1 MSDEKDQSSFSKYGL
16 YTVNENLELTLPDT
30 VIKFEKIDE
39 NAFSYFRQD
48 SEGKIIEKI
57 IPVKSNVLEIELAP
71 IRPLNHPARRT
82 EYVFLE
88 FDKEIY
94 LSQNSTASIFV
105 HCPIEIGIFLIH
117 DSKQESLDWI
127 TCNPLNSRFGL
138 YGSPDTG
145 TLCKYAEV
153 SLATDFSD
161 SVPYV
166 EGVMKIVIENNLE
179 SGQTVSK
186 VIFPITDNALY
197 YENSK
202 SILDGIKVTLK
213 KRAVVSI
220 ADVQTDVISTDWIK
234 SPTWDA
240 STSNTAMEMGLE

>member
-1 MSDEKDQSSFSKYGL
+1 MSDEQDQSSLSKYGL
-16 YTVNENLELTLPDT
+16 YTVTESLELTLPET
-30 VIKFEKIDE
+30 MIKFEKIGE

-48 SEGKIIEKI
+48 SEGKIIEKM
-57 IPVKSNVLEIELAP
+57 IPAKSNELKIELAP

-82 EYVFLE
+82 GYIFLK

-94 LSQNSTASIFV
+94 LSQNSAASIFV
-105 HCPIEIGIFLIH
+105 HCPIEVGIFLIH
-117 DSKQESLDWI
+117 DSKRESLDWV
-127 TCNPLNSRFGL
+127 TCNPINSRFGL

-161 SVPYV
+161 SIPYV
-166 EGVMKIVIENNLE
+166 EGVMKIIIENSLD

-186 VIFPITDNALY
+186 VIFPITDNSLY
-197 YENSK
+197 YEDSK
-202 SILDGIKVTLK
+202 SIIDGIKVTLK

-220 ADVQTDVISTDWIK
+220 ADVQTDVVSTDWTT
-234 SPTWDA
+234 SPTWEA
-240 STSNTAMEMGLE
+240 STSKTTMEMGLE

>member
-1 MSDEKDQSSFSKYGL
+1 MSEETIQSNFSKYGL

-30 VIKFEKIDE
+30 MIKFERIGE

-48 SEGKIIEKI
+48 SEGKIIEKM
-57 IPVKSNVLEIELAP
+57 IPAKSNELKIELAP
-71 IRPLNHPARRT
+71 IRPLNYPARRT
-82 EYVFLE
+82 GYVFLK

-94 LSQNSTASIFV
+94 LSQNSAASIFV
-105 HCPIEIGIFLIH
+105 HCPIEIGVFLIH
-117 DSKQESLDWI
+117 DSKRESLDWV

-161 SVPYV
+161 SVTYV
-166 EGVMKIVIENNLE
+166 EGVMKIIIENNLD

-186 VIFPITDNALY
+186 VIFPITDNSLY
-197 YENSK
+197 YEDSK
-202 SILDGIKVTLK
+202 SIIDGIKVTLK

-220 ADVQTDVISTDWIK
+220 ADVQTDVISTDWTT
-234 SPTWDA
+234 SPTWED
-240 STSNTAMEMGLE
+240 STSNTSMEMGLE

>member
-1 MSDEKDQSSFSKYGL
+1 MESEYSKYGE
-16 YTVNENLELTLPDT
+16 YTINESLELSLPET
-30 VIKFEKIDE
+30 IVKIERIGE

-48 SEGKIIEKI
+48 SEGKIIEKM
-57 IPVKSNVLEIELAP
+57 IPAKSNELKIELAP

-82 EYVFLE
+82 GYIFLK

-94 LSQNSTASIFV
+94 LSQNSAASIFV

-117 DSKQESLDWI
+117 NSKRESLDWI

-138 YGSPDTG
+138 YGPPDSG

-153 SLATDFSD
+153 TLATDFSD
-161 SVPYV
+161 SLPYV
-166 EGVMKIVIENNLE
+166 ECVMKIIIENNLN

-186 VIFPITDNALY
+186 VIFPITDNSLY
-197 YENSK
+197 YEDSK

-220 ADVQTDVISTDWIK
+220 ADVQTDIVATDWKK
-234 SPTWDA
+234 SPTWED
-240 STSNTAMEMGLE
+240 STANTTMEMGLE

>member
-1 MSDEKDQSSFSKYGL
+1 MSEDTVESNYSKYGE
-16 YTVNENLELTLPDT
+16 YSITDHLELSFPETS
-30 VIKFEKIDE
+30 VKIE
-39 NAFSYFRQD
+39 RIGEHAFSYFRED
-48 SEGKIIEKI
+48 SEGKIVEKM
-57 IPVKSNVLEIELAP
+57 IPAKSNELKIEVAP
-71 IRPLNHPARRT
+71 IRPLNYPARRT
-82 EYVFLE
+82 GYVFLK

-94 LSQNSTASIFV
+94 LSQNSAASIFV
-105 HCPIEIGIFLIH
+105 HCPIEVGIFLIH
-117 DSKQESLDWI
+117 DSNRESLDWI

-153 SLATDFSD
+153 TLATDFSD

-166 EGVMKIVIENNLE
+166 EGVMKIIIENNLN

-186 VIFPITDNALY
+186 VIFPITDNSLY
-197 YENSK
+197 YEDSK

-220 ADVQTDVISTDWIK
+220 ADVQTDSLSTDWAK
-234 SPTWDA
+234 SPTWED
-240 STSNTAMEMGLE
+240 STANTSMEMGLE

>member
-1 MSDEKDQSSFSKYGL
+1 MSDETLETNFSNYGI
-16 YTVNENLELTLPDT
+16 YEINDNLELFLPDT
-30 VIKFEKIDE
+30 IIKIEKIGE
-39 NAFSYFRQD
+39 NAFSYYRKD
-48 SEGKIIEKI
+48 SEGKITEKM
-57 IPVKSNVLEIELAP
+57 IPTKSNTLKIEMAP

-82 EYVFLE
+82 GYVFLK

-94 LSQNSTASIFV
+94 LSQNSAASIFV
-105 HCPIEIGIFLIH
+105 HCPIEVGIFLIH
-117 DSKQESLDWI
+117 DSKRESLDWV

-161 SVPYV
+161 SIPYV

-179 SGQTVSK
+179 SGQTVSQ
-186 VIFPITDNALY
+186 VIFPITDNSLY
-197 YENSK
+197 YEDSK

-220 ADVQTDVISTDWIK
+220 ADVQTDVVSTDWTK
-234 SPTWDA
+234 SPTWEA
-240 STSNTAMEMGLE
+240 STSNTSMEMGLE

>member
-1 MSDEKDQSSFSKYGL
+1 MSNDKDQSSFSKYGL
-16 YTVNENLELTLPDT
+16 YTVNENLELTLPET
-30 VIKFEKIDE
+30 MIKFERIGE

-48 SEGKIIEKI
+48 SEGKIIEKM
-57 IPVKSNVLEIELAP
+57 IPATSNELKIELAP

-82 EYVFLE
+82 GYVFLK

-94 LSQNSTASIFV
+94 LSQSSAASIFV
-105 HCPIEIGIFLIH
+105 HCPIEVGIFLIR
-117 DSKQESLDWI
+117 DTKRESLDWV
-127 TCNPLNSRFGL
+127 TCNPTNSRFGL

-161 SVPYV
+161 SIPYV
-166 EGVMKIVIENNLE
+166 EGVMKIIIENNLN

-186 VIFPITDNALY
+186 VIFPITDNSLY
-197 YENSK
+197 YDDSK
-202 SILDGIKVTLK
+202 SVLDGIKVTLK

-220 ADVQTDVISTDWIK
+220 ADVQTDIVSTDWTK
-234 SPTWDA
+234 SPTWEA
-240 STSNTAMEMGLE
+240 STSKTTMEMGLE

>member
-1 MSDEKDQSSFSKYGL
+1 MSEDNDQFSFSKYGL
-16 YTVNENLELTLPDT
+16 YTVSETLELILPET
-30 VIKFEKIDE
+30 MIKFERIGE
-39 NAFSYFRQD
+39 NAFSYFRKD
-48 SEGKIIEKI
+48 SEGKIIEKM
-57 IPVKSNVLEIELAP
+57 IPAKSNELKIELAP

-82 EYVFLE
+82 GYVFLK

-94 LSQNSTASIFV
+94 LSQNSAASIFV
-105 HCPIEIGIFLIH
+105 HCPIEVGIFLIH
-117 DSKQESLDWI
+117 DAKRESLDWV
-127 TCNPLNSRFGL
+127 TCNPTNSRFGL

-166 EGVMKIVIENNLE
+166 EGVMKVIIENNLN

-186 VIFPITDNALY
+186 VIFPITDNSLY
-197 YENSK
+197 YEDSK

-220 ADVQTDVISTDWIK
+220 ADVQTDTVSTDWTK
-234 SPTWDA
+234 SPTWEA
-240 STSNTAMEMGLE
+240 STSKTTMEMGLE

>member
-1 MSDEKDQSSFSKYGL
+1 MVESSYSKYGE
-16 YTVNENLELTLPDT
+16 YIVNDHLELLLPET
-30 VIKFEKIDE
+30 TIKIDRIGD

-48 SEGKIIEKI
+48 SEGKIIEKM
-57 IPVKSNVLEIELAP
+57 IPAKSNELKIELAP
-71 IRPLNHPARRT
+71 IRPLNYPARRT
-82 EYVFLE
+82 GYVFLQ

-94 LSQNSTASIFV
+94 LSQNSAASIFV
-105 HCPIEIGIFLIH
+105 HCPIEIGVFLIYNSH
-117 DSKQESLDWI
+117 RESLDWI

-153 SLATDFSD
+153 TLATDFSD
-161 SVPYV
+161 STPYF
-166 EGVMKIVIENNLE
+166 EGVMKIVIENNLN

-186 VIFPITDNALY
+186 VIFPITDNSLY

-220 ADVQTDVISTDWIK
+220 ADVQTDPVSTDWKK
-234 SPTWDA
+234 SPTWED
-240 STSNTAMEMGLE
+240 STANTSMEMGLE

>member
-1 MSDEKDQSSFSKYGL
+1 MSENSVESGYSKYGE
-16 YTVNENLELTLPDT
+16 YTIDDRLELTLPET
-30 VIKFEKIDE
+30 VVKIE
-39 NAFSYFRQD
+39 RIGEHAFSYFRQD
-48 SEGKIIEKI
+48 SEGKIIEKM
-57 IPVKSNVLEIELAP
+57 IPAKSNELKIEVAP

-82 EYVFLE
+82 GYVFLK

-94 LSQNSTASIFV
+94 LSQNSAASIFV

-117 DSKQESLDWI
+117 DSHSESLDWI

-153 SLATDFSD
+153 TLATDFSD
-161 SVPYV
+161 STPYI
-166 EGVMKIVIENNLE
+166 EGVMKIIIENTLN

-186 VIFPITDNALY
+186 VIFPITDNSLY
-197 YENSK
+197 YEDSK
-202 SILDGIKVTLK
+202 SIMDGIKVTLK

-220 ADVQTDVISTDWIK
+220 ADVQIDPVSTDWKK
-234 SPTWDA
+234 SPTWED
-240 STSNTAMEMGLE
+240 STTNTSMEMGLE